1 MNNELISHFS
11 LDMNDYNYERTLNC
25 KRLNKR
31 LSVTVARWP
40 ITATTITKRSTI
52 KKEHFTNKKD
62 LLTSTKGLLPAI

>member
-31 LSVTVARWP
+31 LSLTTTVAHNCHDN
-40 ITATTITKRSTI
+40 
-52 KKEHFTNKKD
+52 KKEHH
-62 LLTSTKGLLPAI
+62 